1 MAERKNTK
9 NKPNKAKKG
18 LDTFS
23 QKRPVGRPGRVRASE
38 VGGRSYNLRLQFG
51 QIWDTVGEDLIRA
64 QTQEDVL
71 KTLDLAGQ
79 YWRNELGSSPGIL
92 SLIVGVVRDPKF
104 PKKIDSGKSI
114 FWPTRWPHGAALAPG
129 GRAIS
134 ANKNEQK
141 SERNLRTR
149 SYARSS
155 ILNVNAVIRVLL
167 AITLVRSAAQK
178 SHLPWRDSGYITDA
192 HT

>member
-104 PKKIDSGKSI
+104 PKKMRQRQINFLADSLAAWGSVSPRRSRDICEQERAKERAKS
-114 FWPTRWPHGAALAPG
+114 PHKIIRKEFYIECECSYKGPARDNACPKCGAEIPPSLEG
-129 GRAIS
+129 FGI
-134 ANKNEQK
+134 
-141 SERNLRTR
+141 
-149 SYARSS
+149 Y
-155 ILNVNAVIRVLL
+155 
-167 AITLVRSAAQK
+167 
-178 SHLPWRDSGYITDA
+178 H
-192 HT
+192 